1 MSLRQKVKESDVTVE
16 VDSPDSNLADTLN
29 KIRAQYEKVAEKNR
43 DDTESWYRKR
53 VGLINKVTLHFSI
66 S

>member
-16 VDSPDSNLADTLN
+16 VDSPESNLADTLN

-43 DDTESWYRKR
+43 DDTESWYKR
-53 VGLINKVTLHFSI
+53 RVCLINKLLYIVT
-66 S
+66 